1 MAALALAS
9 MSAHAVIRH
18 FDHEG
23 LPQSS
28 GALMAVR
35 TSYYACRHQR
45 LEHAAEEVCWCFD
58 SPKGQCS
65 LLHGMCVHPCTG
77 YVAHARHQ
85 LSFSQ
90 VW

>member
-1 MAALALAS
+1 MCRGVLMAALALAS

-35 TSYYACRHQR
+35 TLYYACRHQR
-45 LEHAAEEVCWCFD
+45 SENGEKGGLLVLD

-65 LLHGMCVHPCTG
+65 LLHGM
-77 YVAHARHQ
+77 
-85 LSFSQ
+85 
-90 VW
+90 

>member
-1 MAALALAS
+1 MCSDVLVAALALAP

-18 FDHEG
+18 FDG

-45 LEHAAEEVCWCFD
+45 LEHGEKGGLLVLD

-65 LLHGMCVHPCTG
+65 LLHGM
-77 YVAHARHQ
+77 
-85 LSFSQ
+85 
-90 VW
+90 